1 MVSRS
6 SAGTRPAESALRLS
20 NEQAAEIEAIVR
32 VENVPR
38 AEKGTRALGGDRL
51 SPLQSGGRGSRLR
64 GVLGAGDG
72 NRTHVNSLEGCRTT
86 IVLRPLWCY
95 CLVARRGFEPLI
107 SGLKGR
113 RPSPLDE
120 RARRVDCARNTCRS
134 VRTCTAYLMV
144 GGEGFEPPT
153 SSMSSWRSSN

>member
-1 MVSRS
+1 MDGFLEVARI
-6 SAGTRPAESALRLS
+6 
-20 NEQAAEIEAIVR
+20 QI
-32 VENVPR
+32 
-38 AEKGTRALGGDRL
+38 
-51 SPLQSGGRGSRLR
+51 
-64 GVLGAGDG
+64 GVFGAGDG

-86 IVLRPLWCY
+86 IVLRPLWCC

-120 RARRVDCARNTCRS
+120 RARRVDCARNTRRS
-134 VRTCTAYLMV
+134 VWTCTAYLMV

>member
-1 MVSRS
+1 M
-6 SAGTRPAESALRLS
+6 TP
-20 NEQAAEIEAIVR
+20 
-32 VENVPR
+32 VPR
-38 AEKGTRALGGDRL
+38 AGAD
-51 SPLQSGGRGSRLR
+51 
-64 GVLGAGDG
+64 GAGDG

-86 IVLRPLWCY
+86 IVLRPLLGLR
-95 CLVARRGFEPLI
+95 LVARRGFEPLI

-120 RARRVDCARNTCRS
+120 RAQAQGLCRKRS
-134 VRTCTAYLMV
+134 PAIPMV